1 MIFGMFFADECDE
14 LQEII
19 KLHNQADDLVKWFF
33 LCLESLVWQ

>member
-1 MIFGMFFADECDE
+1 MFFAGKCDE

-33 LCLESLVWQ
+33 CVWSLVWQ